1 MKLNFGSYWTVKL
14 KNVKVTNFNY
24 SGSWYLLE
32 CTLEA
37 YRKIDFL
44 EIKGSL
50 DGIRLILDDEIIDIE
65 SPKTKL
71 CLKLPV
77 KIQISGE
84 TKSIDGNDTCIIGI
98 NDKNKLVLHDSSDNI
113 VVKKVIPAD
122 SIVDGKIKTKVCYTY
137 SYGIIYNIGIT
148 ANVPNVNF
156 RSRFSESGILDTL
169 KGASLN
175 AENFTKNE
183 IAGEIESLLNPQL

>member
-1 MKLNFGSYWTVKL
+1 MELNFGSYWTVKL
-14 KNVKVTNFNY
+14 KDVKVINFNY

-44 EIKGSL
+44 EVKGSL
-50 DGIRLILDDEIIDIE
+50 DGIKLISDDKVIDIE
-65 SPKTKL
+65 SSKTKL

-84 TKSIDGNDTCIIGI
+84 TKSINGNDTCIIGI
-98 NDKNKLVLHDSSDNI
+98 NDKSKLVLHDSSDNI
-113 VVKKVIPAD
+113 VVKKVISAD
-122 SIVDGKIKTKVCYTY
+122 SIVDGKIKTKLCYTY

-156 RSRFSESGILDTL
+156 RSRFSGSDILDTL

-183 IAGEIESLLNPQL
+183 IAGEIESLLNPPL